1 MNAESYQVLARSTI
15 AKQNYFQNQP
25 HITISLNADIQT
37 GALAILMIHCEL
49 SIRNSNNGTFSPILE
64 EFQGLFLST

>member
-15 AKQNYFQNQP
+15 AKQKYFQNQR

-37 GALAILMIHCEL
+37 TAF
-49 SIRNSNNGTFSPILE
+49 RNPHHSLRIINLK
-64 EFQGLFLST
+64 Q

>member
-25 HITISLNADIQT
+25 HITISLNADIQV
-37 GALAILMIHCEL
+37 GAFNHPHHSLRII
-49 SIRNSNNGTFSPILE
+49 NLE
-64 EFQGLFLST
+64 Q